1 MEKGALIGAGRTA
14 EVHAWGD
21 EHILKLYQD
30 WMPAASVEWE
40 YAITRRARE
49 AGLPVPAAKEIVHVD
64 GRLGIVFERVHGISM
79 LADLQKRPNA
89 ILSIAR
95 LLADLHAGMHACV
108 LPPDMYSQ
116 RQQIERGIE
125 LSKGL
130 SEAEKGAI
138 RATLARLPDG
148 NAVCHG
154 DFHPDN
160 VLMTDH
166 GPVIIDWMTA
176 TRGHPL
182 GDVARTALLF
192 QTGGLPPGLSFTMRL
207 LINAMRSLIY
217 STYIKRYLQLHP
229 ASRSEIDTWKLPI
242 YAARLFEV
250 EGYPAEK
257 KLILRRI
264 RAGLAGKGQDT
275 R

>member
-1 MEKGALIGAGRTA
+1 
-14 EVHAWGD
+14 
-21 EHILKLYQD
+21 
-30 WMPAASVEWE
+30 
-40 YAITRRARE
+40 
-49 AGLPVPAAKEIVHVD
+49 
-64 GRLGIVFERVHGISM
+64 
-79 LADLQKRPNA
+79 
-89 ILSIAR
+89 
-95 LLADLHAGMHACV
+95 
-108 LPPDMYSQ
+108 
-116 RQQIERGIE
+116 
-125 LSKGL
+125 
-130 SEAEKGAI
+130 
-138 RATLARLPDG
+138 
-148 NAVCHG
+148 
-154 DFHPDN
+154 
-160 VLMTDH
+160 
-166 GPVIIDWMTA
+166 
-176 TRGHPL
+176 
-182 GDVARTALLF
+182 LLF